1 MKIFRSLRKQLMGEG
16 KTSRYIKYAIGEILL
31 VMIGILLA
39 LQVNNWNE
47 KRKQKAE
54 LDNILRIISY
64 DMETD
69 TLVANQV
76 ISYYEAHNE
85 NSKRI
90 INKELNR
97 TNFMEC
103 RECIALVTVYRPMN
117 IQTKGFE
124 LLKNMP
130 NQISTQRDSLVTN
143 ITQIYAI
150 FKANID
156 KSNDRL
162 ENDVMS
168 NMKDLQEYDWYVN
181 WTQGTPHQDMIIY
194 FTESEDYRKRVAS
207 HNLLATGNHAALVK
221 EYKRQAT
228 EVLKRI
234 NQRLNSD

>member
-1 MKIFRSLRKQLMGEG
+1 MKVFRNLRKNIMGEG
-16 KTSRYIKYAIGEILL
+16 KTGKYLKYAIGEILL

-47 KRKQKAE
+47 KRKMHAE

-76 ISYYEAHNE
+76 ISYYDAHNK
-85 NSKRI
+85 NSLRI

-97 TNFMEC
+97 NNFTEC

-117 IQTKGFE
+117 IQVKGFE
-124 LLKNMP
+124 LLKDLP

-143 ITQIYAI
+143 ITQIYTI
-150 FKANID
+150 FKTNID

-162 ENDVMS
+162 ENDVLSNMS
-168 NMKDLQEYDWYVN
+168 NLQENDWFVN
-181 WTQGTPHQDMIIY
+181 WTQGSFNEDMVIY
-194 FTESEDYRKRVAS
+194 FTESEDYRKRVAA
-207 HNLLATGNHAALVK
+207 HNLLATGNHAALVR

-228 EVLKRI
+228 EVLKLI
-234 NQRLNSD
+234 NLRLNK